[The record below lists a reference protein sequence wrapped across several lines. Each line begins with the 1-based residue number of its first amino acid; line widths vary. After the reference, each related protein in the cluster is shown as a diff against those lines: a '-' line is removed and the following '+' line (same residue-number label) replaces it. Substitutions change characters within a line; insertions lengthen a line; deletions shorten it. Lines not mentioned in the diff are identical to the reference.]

1 MRVTD
6 NRYRSERGQFELAMR
21 MIRHEARTNTISY
34 LTGLSDDR
42 IRKVYDTYFRAGD
55 RDIRRRRGKSPT
67 QIAPLI
73 ESPQRALES
82 GVLAHLLHR
91 GGLYG
96 THGSGQPKLRQN
108 IRLGQRF
115 CDCFE
120 AYLCVVPGPT
130 LSFEWGWN
138 LLLNMRRGDELG
150 LRHCDDCGTI
160 HLEDLLAVPGTA
172 CPVCAL
178 LPQSEAIHL
187 TAPARKSP

>member
-21 MIRHEARTNTISY
+21 LIRHEARTNTISY

-42 IRKVYDTYFRAGD
+42 IRKVYDTYFRTADGN
-55 RDIRRRRGKSPT
+55 IRRRRGKSPS
-67 QIAPLI
+67 QIGPLI

-82 GVLAHLLHR
+82 GVLAHLLHH
-91 GGLYG
+91 GGLFNVPG
-96 THGSGQPKLRQN
+96 ARQPALRRN

-120 AYLCVVPGPT
+120 AYLCVVPEPS

-138 LLLNMRRGDELG
+138 LLLNMRSGDELG
-150 LRHCDDCGTI
+150 LRECSVCGTV
-160 HLEDLLAVPGTA
+160 HLQDLLAVPVTA

-178 LPQSEAIHL
+178 LQPSDRRRL
-187 TAPARKSP
+187 S

>member
-6 NRYRSERGQFELAMR
+6 DRYRSERGQFELAMR

-42 IRKVYDTYFRAGD
+42 IRKVYDTYFRTAD
-55 RDIRRRRGKSPT
+55 REIRRRRGKSPT

-82 GVLAHLLHR
+82 GVLAHLLLR
-91 GGLYG
+91 AGLFN
-96 THGSGQPKLRQN
+96 TSGETQPVLRRN

-115 CDCFE
+115 CDSYE
-120 AYLCVVPGPT
+120 AYRCVIPDPT

-138 LLLNMRRGDELG
+138 LLLSVRCGDELG
-150 LRHCDDCGTI
+150 LRHCEECGTV
-160 HLEDLLAVPGTA
+160 HLQDLLAVPATA
-172 CPVCAL
+172 CPVCSVIGI
-178 LPQSEAIHL
+178 SEAAML
-187 TAPARKSP
+187 N

>member
-6 NRYRSERGQFELAMR
+6 NRYRTERGQFELAMR
-21 MIRHEARTNTISY
+21 MIGHEARTNTISF

-42 IRKVYDTYFRAGD
+42 IRKVYDTYFRAGGGEV
-55 RDIRRRRGKSPT
+55 RRRRGKSPT

-91 GGLYG
+91 GGLFCTG
-96 THGSGQPKLRQN
+96 GGRQPDLRQN
-108 IRLGQRF
+108 IDMGQRL

-120 AYLCVVPGPT
+120 AYQCIVPAPT
-130 LSFEWGWN
+130 LTFEWGWN
-138 LLLNMRRGDELG
+138 LLMSIRRGEELG
-150 LRHCDDCGTI
+150 LVQCTNCGII
-160 HLEDLLAVPGTA
+160 HLSDLLAMPRTA

-178 LPQSEAIHL
+178 VPGHPVSRLN
-187 TAPARKSP
+187 

>member
-42 IRKVYDTYFRAGD
+42 IRKVYDTYFRSADG
-55 RDIRRRRGKSPT
+55 RIRRRRGKSPT

-82 GVLAHLLHR
+82 GVLAHLCYR
-91 GGLYG
+91 GGLF
-96 THGSGQPKLRQN
+96 TATGSAQPKLRRN

-115 CDCFE
+115 CDCYE
-120 AYLCVVPGPT
+120 AYLCVVPEPT

-138 LLLNMRRGDELG
+138 LLLSMRSGDELG
-150 LRHCDDCGTI
+150 LRQCGDCAT
-160 HLEDLLAVPGTA
+160 LYLQDRLAVPVTA
-172 CPVCAL
+172 CPVCTL
-178 LPQSEAIHL
+178 LPRDATRL
-187 TAPARKSP
+187 RATAH

>member
-6 NRYRSERGQFELAMR
+6 NRYRSERAQFELAMR

-42 IRKVYDTYFRAGD
+42 IRKVYDTYFRHVAG
-55 RDIRRRRGKSPT
+55 RIRRRRGKSPT

-73 ESPQRALES
+73 ASPQRALES

-91 GGLYG
+91 GGLYTTAG
-96 THGSGQPKLRQN
+96 DSQPQLRRN
-108 IRLGQRF
+108 LSLGQRF

-120 AYLCVVPGPT
+120 AYLCIVPAPT

-138 LLLNMRRGDELG
+138 LLQNMRRGDELG
-150 LRHCDDCGTI
+150 LRQCEHCRTL
-160 HLEDLLAVPGTA
+160 HLLDRLAVPMTA

-178 LPQSEAIHL
+178 LPPED
-187 TAPARKSP
+187 APGITRAN

>member
-42 IRKVYDTYFRAGD
+42 IRKVYDTYFRSTDG
-55 RDIRRRRGKSPT
+55 RIRRRRGKSPT
-67 QIAPLI
+67 QIGPLI

-91 GGLYG
+91 GGLFSAS
-96 THGSGQPKLRQN
+96 GSSQPELYRN
-108 IRLGQRF
+108 VRLGQRF

-120 AYLCVVPGPT
+120 AYLCIVPDPT
-130 LSFEWGWN
+130 LTFEWGWN
-138 LLLNMRRGDELG
+138 LLLNMRSGDELG
-150 LRHCDDCGTI
+150 LRHCDACGTI
-160 HLEDLLAVPGTA
+160 HLQDLLAVPVTA
-172 CPVCAL
+172 CPVCAVA
-178 LPQSEAIHL
+178 PPNAAIHL
-187 TAPARKSP
+187 SQAH